1 MITGDHND
9 LEGQDPLE
17 SASSNSNGHGGRS
30 FGMKVND
37 AQFSLILVLAT
48 SFVLLIAVTTFE
60 GSIESRGYAIAVPA
74 LSLTIT
80 LIALLLTVFKE
91 SIYNSYGTHITKLL
105 FMWNFTGACFLTFG
119 SPFTVTGNGYF
130 AAWACVVVSAMAMGL
145 NGDNFRS
152 RIEGLGSLLGLGCS
166 SILVIIAL
174 LDYLGSGPSTYALI
188 VSIFTVVFVVGVTLA
203 EKKYSVFTKTKMYL
217 RVKFGLLIFFAFLW
231 LILACLVTFKEPF
244 TSTGNGYFAS
254 WAGMACSFFAAFS
267 AWNELGIS
275 TEDLVGFLTPGSNS
289 DGRTGLSATVT

>member
-1 MITGDHND
+1 MIKGDRND

-17 SASSNSNGHGGRS
+17 SRPSNGNGNGGSRL
-30 FGMKVND
+30 GLKVND
-37 AQFSLILVLAT
+37 AQFSLILVLFT
-48 SFVLLIAVTTFE
+48 SFVLLIAVTTW
-60 GSIESRGYAIAVPA
+60 GGAIESRGYAISIPA

-80 LIALLLTVFKE
+80 IIALLLTVFKE
-91 SIYNSYGTHITKLL
+91 DIYNSYGTYITKLL
-105 FMWNFTGACFLTFG
+105 FMWNFSGASFLTFG
-119 SPFTVTGNGYF
+119 SPFTTTGNGYF
-130 AAWACVVVSAMAMGL
+130 AAWACVVVSAMATGL

-174 LDYLGSGPSTYALI
+174 IEFLGSGPATYAMI
-188 VSIFTVVFVVGVTLA
+188 VAIFSVILVAGVMYA
-203 EKKYSVFTKTKMYL
+203 EKKHSVLTQTKMFL
-217 RVKFGLLIFFAFLW
+217 RVKFGLLIFFALLW
-231 LILACLVTFKEPF
+231 LVLACLVTFHGPF

-254 WAGMACSFFAAFS
+254 WVGMICSFFAAFS

-275 TEDLVGFLTPGSNS
+275 TEDVVGFLTPSNS